1 MSGALRFGSLAC
13 ILAVLAGC
21 TAAPPSPAPVESSSA
36 TADQGTTASVKLR
49 PAVAAGPLPSA
60 SGEGPVLPDAFPP
73 SMVNGSGLAVS
84 VTPTLAAPK
93 ALDAKDVRF
102 EVYDVSSG
110 DEPGTDD
117 PIVSGTGGREWQ
129 VPSGVLAD
137 GRQYAW
143 RARDAN
149 APTQEWSGPY
159 ALNID
164 ATRPG
169 LAPRD
174 ALGGVT
180 THLVTGVPTVTWTSR
195 AFPTVAAQAFAL
207 LTYQSGQTATPGLP
221 AGWRMSLPLSSRWT
235 TFEPSQDTR
244 DSDPVSVYIADVTGR
259 SLTFTLNDVGI
270 YEQTWANGR
279 KLDASTSGT
288 LLRVDATWQLTEVNG
303 DITEFQGNKPVAA
316 YRSGLLAGRIEWS
329 PEGLPTKVTDP
340 SERSISFAY
349 GDACATADGFAG
361 VPKGLLCSITWWDG
375 TSTQLH
381 YVEAAGEPRVGL
393 IADAVGGPG
402 PMSESGLG
410 LGWDSAGRLA
420 SVRQPVANAAVA
432 AGVVDRGAVDV
443 LTQVTYDSSGRVQ
456 GVAQGAPSP
465 GAERLVHLYE
475 YPRISAEAS
484 LSGESVTA
492 AVVAGTTTG
501 AFGPDS
507 RVQPLAS
514 ALGDGRYFEISVSA
528 ADWRPLTRR
537 DRDAAVTTMG
547 WDESGRRV
555 ASLTDYEGRTTNYEY
570 GDDGQS
576 GFSGPST
583 VEDNAFE
590 QTTQVDQQRDG
601 TRFEGLGADYWA
613 SADGQGPLAGG
624 GWVARGGRVEQDWD
638 SSPVGQGAWSGR
650 FTGTWKTDTGAAG
663 DKAVAWALQVRVP
676 DEAEADV
683 YVDNRPCK
691 VDPTGVCRLDIR
703 DGEHALR
710 IDMRSSSGASS
721 LRVGAEVDSGSD
733 LPSKFTVMSDVV
745 PNFGV
750 STATLTN
757 DRINDQDNF
766 DTYTSYDEP
775 WTALPTQVEA
785 PGERVSRST
794 YAPVGSGGWGRKL
807 TSTTPGGRVTKT
819 DYWPVTGASET
830 SPCPN
835 SVGAAQ
841 AGQVRAITRTDGV
854 VVERWFDAAG
864 RTVAIRTGGE
874 GSGELACWSFA
885 ADGSIVSSRLYGTD
899 GSLVE
904 EAVVTNGPEGDPRVS
919 RTIVRTK
926 SPGDLFPSETTTET
940 TIDLLG
946 RLVTYRDLTGAV
958 FEYGY
963 DVQGNQVSRVTSV
976 DGAEVVRATQEFDD
990 VTGRPTRMS
999 IDGNEVARVRYDDAG
1014 RVSSVAYATGVSQEF
1029 AYRANGTVEST
1040 AVTLADGALVTEATD
1055 TNAAGRI
1062 GTRVTRVKDAGGLDT
1077 KRTWS
1082 YAYDGAARLAKA
1094 DLDVAGD
1101 QAGVGADKRRF
1112 DYGFGAQ
1119 DSACREGGDPGA
1131 DLDRTSGSRDGQEFV
1146 TCYETTGRVAST
1158 TDPLMAPQGGSAE
1171 LTWDAL
1177 GRLTSSKA
1185 KGAELLLSWT
1195 WGGMPATVTDGMGAR
1210 TVTSDLAHALGRLV
1224 GQRTS
1229 DDSTAST
1236 TLMAYANPTAI
1247 APGLLLDGEGKP
1259 QQVRLLLPGG
1269 ALWKKS
1275 LSGGETVIDHPGIR
1289 GELLVRSGGKGAIVP
1304 GAGGGALAESVGPFG
1319 EPLELGRVTAGAP
1332 VADPPTYGYGF
1343 SRLEPTLAGGSGLTL
1358 SLARPYLP
1366 ALGAYLAFDPVPGS
1380 SSTGYGFAEADPINF
1395 TDPTGA
1401 YSWFDFAR
1409 NVLAVASITASIMLP
1424 GSFAVVLAVSVIS
1437 SAAQLSVTAWER
1449 GGYDELT
1456 TTDVVF
1462 EAISVG
1468 VDMAVWGSGA
1478 YKAWKEGAKV
1488 TKAVTT
1494 SADELAESAVRAS
1507 SQVANENP
1515 TLLKTVAKATL
1526 TVAGFQILLGG
1537 GEQPQQLA
1545 GPAEQQGGGAE
1556 PQECPVEGG
1565 CEGMPS
1571 RDDDHRTADRL

>member
-1 MSGALRFGSLAC
+1 MSGALKLGSLAC
-13 ILAVLAGC
+13 AFAVLAGC
-21 TAAPPSPAPVESSSA
+21 TSAPPTPAPVQSASA
-36 TADQGTTASVKLR
+36 TADLGITASASLR
-49 PAVAAGPLPSA
+49 PAVAAGPVPSS

-73 SMVNGSGLAVS
+73 SMVDGPGLAVS
-84 VTPTLAAPK
+84 VTPTLAAPR
-93 ALDAKDVRF
+93 ALEAKDVRF
-102 EVYDVSSG
+102 EVYDVSAG
-110 DEPGTDD
+110 DEPGIDE
-117 PIVSGTGGREWQ
+117 PIVSGTSGRDWQ
-129 VPSGVLAD
+129 VPAGTLSD

-149 APTQEWSGPY
+149 APTQDWSGPY

-180 THLVTGVPTVTWTSR
+180 THLVTGVPTLTWTSR
-195 AFPTVAAQAFAL
+195 AFPTVAARAFAL

-221 AGWRMSLPLSSRWT
+221 AGWRMSIPLSSRWT
-235 TFEPSQDTR
+235 TFEPSLDTR
-244 DSDPVSVYIADVTGR
+244 DANPVSVYVADVTGR
-259 SLTFTLNDVGI
+259 SLTFTLNDVGV

-279 KLDASTSGT
+279 RLDASTSGT
-288 LLRVDATWQLTEVNG
+288 LRRIGTTWQLIEVNG
-303 DITEFQGNKPVAA
+303 DITEFEGDKPVAT
-316 YRSGLLAGRIEWS
+316 YPSGLLAGRVEWS
-329 PEGLPTKVTDP
+329 ADGLPKKVIDP

-349 GDACATADGFAG
+349 GDTCAKAEGFVVA
-361 VPKGLLCSITWWDG
+361 PMGLLCSITWWDG

-381 YVEAAGEPRVGL
+381 YVEAAGESRIGL

-420 SVRQPVANAAVA
+420 SVRQPLANAAVA
-432 AGVVDRGAVDV
+432 AGVIDRDAVDV
-443 LTQVTYDSSGRVQ
+443 LTQVAYDSSGRVW

-484 LSGESVTA
+484 LSGDSVTA

-501 AFGPDS
+501 AFDS
-507 RVQPLAS
+507 DARVQPLAS
-514 ALGDGRYFEISVSA
+514 AIGDGRYFEISVSA

-555 ASLTDYEGRTTNYEY
+555 ASITDYEGRTTNYDY
-570 GDDGQS
+570 GEDGQS

-583 VEDNAFE
+583 VSDNAFE
-590 QTTQVDQQRDG
+590 QTTEVDQQRDG
-601 TRFEGLGADYWA
+601 TRFEGLAADYWA
-613 SADGQGPLAGG
+613 SADGTGPLAGG
-624 GWVARGGRVEQDWD
+624 GWIARGGRVEQDWEA
-638 SSPVGQGAWSGR
+638 SPVGQGAWSGR
-650 FTGTWKTDTGAAG
+650 FTGTWKTETGAAG
-663 DKAVAWALQVRVP
+663 DKAVPWALQVRVP
-676 DEAEADV
+676 DDAEAEV
-683 YVDNRPCK
+683 YIDNRPCR
-691 VDPTGVCRLDIR
+691 VDSSGVCRLDIR
-703 DGEHALR
+703 DGDHALR
-710 IDMRSSSGASS
+710 IDMRSSTGASS
-721 LRVGAEVDSGSD
+721 LRLGAEVDSGSGI
-733 LPSKFTVMSDVV
+733 PSKLAVMSNVA

-757 DRINDQDNF
+757 DRINDRASF

-775 WTALPTQVEA
+775 WTALPTQVES
-785 PGERVSRST
+785 PGERISRST
-794 YAPVGSGGWGRKL
+794 YEPVGSGGWGRKL
-807 TSTTPGGRVTKT
+807 TSTTPGGRTTKT
-819 DYWPVTGASET
+819 DYWPVTGADEA
-830 SPCPN
+830 SPCPDA
-835 SVGAAQ
+835 VAAPQ
-841 AGQVRAITRTDGV
+841 AGQVRSITRTDGV

-864 RTVAIRTGGE
+864 RTVAIRSGGK
-874 GSGELACWSFA
+874 GNGELACWSFA
-885 ADGSIVSSRLYGTD
+885 ADGGIVSSRLYGTD

-904 EAVVTNGPEGDPRVS
+904 EAIVTTGAGGDPRVS
-919 RTIVRTK
+919 GTVVRTTA
-926 SPGDLFPSETTTET
+926 PGDIFMVEATTQT
-940 TIDLLG
+940 TVDLLG

-976 DGAEVVRATQEFDD
+976 GGAEVVRATQEFDE
-990 VTGRPTRMS
+990 VTGRPSRMS
-999 IDGNEVARVRYDDAG
+999 IDGAEVARVRYDEAG
-1014 RVSSVAYATGVSQEF
+1014 RVASVSYATGATQEF

-1040 AVTLADGALVTEATD
+1040 AVTLGDGALVTEATS
-1055 TNAAGRI
+1055 TNAAGRVD
-1062 GTRVTRVKDAGGLDT
+1062 TRVTRVKAAGDLDT
-1077 KRTWS
+1077 KRTWR
-1082 YAYDGAARLAKA
+1082 YAYDSAARLSEA
-1094 DLDVAGD
+1094 DLDIEGD
-1101 QAGVGADKRRF
+1101 QSGVGGDKRRF
-1112 DYGFGAQ
+1112 DYGFGDP
-1119 DSACREGGDPGA
+1119 DSACRGDGDPGA
-1131 DLDRTSGSRDGQEFV
+1131 DLDRTSGSRDGQEFI
-1146 TCYETTGRVAST
+1146 TCYDQAGRAAST
-1158 TDPLMAPQGGSAE
+1158 TDPLMAPQGGRAE

-1185 KGAELLLSWT
+1185 KGAELAVSWT
-1195 WGGMPATVTDGMGAR
+1195 WGGMPATVTDGLGAQS
-1210 TVTSDLAHALGRLV
+1210 VASDLAHALGRLV
-1224 GQRTS
+1224 AQRTS
-1229 DDSTAST
+1229 DDSMAST

-1247 APGLLLDGEGKP
+1247 APGLLLDGEGKAL
-1259 QQVRLLLPGG
+1259 QVRLLLPGG

-1275 LSGGETVIDHPGIR
+1275 FSGGEIVIDHPGIR
-1289 GELLVRSGGKGAIVP
+1289 GELLVRSDSTGKIVP
-1304 GAGGGALAESVGPFG
+1304 GAGGGALAESLGPFG
-1319 EPLELGRVTAGAP
+1319 EPLESGRATAGAAA
-1332 VADPPTYGYGF
+1332 ADPPAYGYGF
-1343 SRLEPTLAGGSGLTL
+1343 SRLEPTLAGGSGLVL

-1366 ALGAYLAFDPVPGS
+1366 ALGAYIAFDPVPGS
-1380 SSTGYGFAEADPINF
+1380 SSTGYGFAEADPVNF

-1424 GSFAVVLAVSVIS
+1424 GSFAVVLAVSLIS

-1478 YKAWKEGAKV
+1478 YKAWKEAAKA

-1515 TLLKTVAKATL
+1515 TLLKTVAQATL

-1545 GPAEQQGGGAE
+1545 GPVEQQGGGAE

-1571 RDDDHRTADRL
+1571 RDDDHRAADRL